1 MMGMVEMLIHLSG
14 SGGPDPQPAGRVC
27 DAALR
32 YRCRTEMLFGDRCYN
47 LKSVLSVL
55 SAQATIRK
63 EAVLRCEG
71 SDEEA
76 AAKELSGLLQSAG
89 NAEG

>member
-1 MMGMVEMLIHLSG
+1 MLS
-14 SGGPDPQPAGRVC
+14 
-27 DAALR
+27 
-32 YRCRTEMLFGDRCYN
+32 GDRCYN

-55 SAQATIRK
+55 SAQATVRK

-71 SDEEA
+71 SDEEE

-89 NAEG
+89 NTEG